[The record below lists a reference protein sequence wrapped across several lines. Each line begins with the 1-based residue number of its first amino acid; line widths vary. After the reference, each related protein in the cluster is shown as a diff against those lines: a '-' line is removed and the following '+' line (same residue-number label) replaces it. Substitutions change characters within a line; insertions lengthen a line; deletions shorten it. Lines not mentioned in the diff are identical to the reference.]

1 MTLKTL
7 FVINATICL
16 VFGLAFVLAPVQV
29 ISLFGSEAVS
39 DQFKYVSQL
48 FGSTLLAF
56 GFISWTARKSAD
68 STARNALVLSFFVGD
83 LVGFV
88 VSLTNQIGGV
98 VKTLNWVTVV
108 LYLLLAICFGYFY
121 LTKPD

>member
-7 FVINATICL
+7 LIINAAVCL
-16 VFGLAFVLAPVQV
+16 VFGFAFVLAPVQV

-56 GFISWTARKSAD
+56 CIISWTARKSAD

-83 LVGFV
+83 LVGFII
-88 VSLTNQIGGV
+88 SLANQIGGV

-108 LYLLLAICFGYFY
+108 LYFLLATGFGYFY